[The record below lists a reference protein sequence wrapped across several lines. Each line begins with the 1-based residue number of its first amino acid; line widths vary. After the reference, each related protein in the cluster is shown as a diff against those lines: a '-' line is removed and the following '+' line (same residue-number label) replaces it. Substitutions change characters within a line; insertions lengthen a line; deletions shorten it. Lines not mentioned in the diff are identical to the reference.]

1 MLRIA
6 TILTSLLTLI
16 SIPQSAGDWQ
26 QPFSSEITRWE
37 SEYLAPESE
46 YGPGHRG
53 VDSVQELGSPIKAPV
68 SGKIFFV
75 GLVVDRNVVT
85 IRSPSG
91 YLASFEPA
99 CTDLKVGEGVLIG
112 GQFAWHCSPQE
123 SYDYHCESCIHF
135 SVRSKFGY
143 LSPDFFL
150 SEILPS
156 VILN

>member
-6 TILTSLLTLI
+6 SILTTILTMI
-16 SIPQSAGDWQ
+16 FIPQATGDWQ
-26 QPFSSEITRWE
+26 QPFSNQIAQRG

-99 CTDLKVGEGVLIG
+99 CTDLIVGEGVLAG
-112 GQFAWHCSPQE
+112 EKFAWHCSPQE

>member
-112 GQFAWHCSPQE
+112 EQFAWHCSPQE

>member
-53 VDSVQELGSPIKAPV
+53 VDLVQDLGSPIKAPV
-68 SGKIFFV
+68 SGKIYFA
-75 GLVVDRNVVT
+75 GLVVDRKVVT
-85 IRSPSG
+85 IRSFSG

-99 CTDLKVGEGVLIG
+99 CTELKVGDVVLIG
-112 GQFAWHCSPQE
+112 DQFAWHCSPQA
-123 SYDYHCESCIHF
+123 SYEYHCESCVHF
-135 SVRSKFGY
+135 SVRSQFGY

-150 SEILPS
+150 SKMLPS
-156 VILN
+156 VILG